1 MFICFGM
8 YENKIWLDGVFLF
21 FLFGICLVFVSLYFI
36 CFILFFV
43 SNDSKLID
51 IFFLFI

>member
-21 FLFGICLVFVSLYFI
+21 FLFGICLVFVILYFI